1 MIVPNSLIHSME
13 VCSSVNDMH
22 ENCISNLESTFS
34 ESLHIQD
41 TEKSEHL
48 SEGDTMC
55 NVGKENLSGV
65 NKQKKSKPNKV
76 CLNKSA
82 TFPTPHVML
91 PSSSSDEDADSSVT
105 ESLNEHSAHQAYS
118 RSISLPAP
126 SELKSALKGSRDKNG
141 EPHGKLTVKWAADV
155 YDPVPTL
162 VSHTVKNK
170 KQPKSRKKKNEKK
183 NAKKGNKGNSTRG
196 GNGKDKKQSRNV
208 CGQSDLC
215 SKSWD
220 SQVIEGSSEFDS
232 LDVCSQDSNCGSSF
246 LKKSVT
252 EVHYSVAEAQ

>member
-1 MIVPNSLIHSME
+1 MMSSVFFRNQEVNIAKILQIYISVGLIFQCSSCRLVIVPNSLIYSME

-48 SEGDTMC
+48 SEGDAMC

-118 RSISLPAP
+118 RSISLPV
-126 SELKSALKGSRDKNG
+126 SFSCYDVGVN
-141 EPHGKLTVKWAADV
+141 DV
-155 YDPVPTL
+155 YVYWFQAIML
-162 VSHTVKNK
+162 LNFYF
-170 KQPKSRKKKNEKK
+170 EK
-183 NAKKGNKGNSTRG
+183 AAVLP
-196 GNGKDKKQSRNV
+196 Q
-208 CGQSDLC
+208 
-215 SKSWD
+215 
-220 SQVIEGSSEFDS
+220 
-232 LDVCSQDSNCGSSF
+232 
-246 LKKSVT
+246 
-252 EVHYSVAEAQ
+252 